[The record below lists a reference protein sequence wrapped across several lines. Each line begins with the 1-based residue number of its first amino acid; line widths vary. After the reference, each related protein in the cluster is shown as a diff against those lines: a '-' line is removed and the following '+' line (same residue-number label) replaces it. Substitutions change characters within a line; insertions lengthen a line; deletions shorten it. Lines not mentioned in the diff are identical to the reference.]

1 MAFWVNMLTIFSTG
15 QVFRCRYTPAGEK
28 YVGST
33 MKKLG
38 IFGIVSG
45 TLALLW
51 IVGLSVF
58 AYLRGLTN
66 LQKFGADTYL
76 KDLLLNIFNE
86 MWWYVGGLLA
96 FSLVSISLGIKL
108 LKQKKSALKLMIG
121 LYGLVSTMFI
131 IVMLIAGP
139 PFGTGELVFSVLIL
153 IWSIRVLIKSRA
165 SNHAVQGTA
174 STEPL
179 R

>member
-1 MAFWVNMLTIFSTG
+1 
-15 QVFRCRYTPAGEK
+15 
-28 YVGST
+28 

-51 IVGLSVF
+51 VLGLGVF
-58 AYLRGLTN
+58 AYFRGLTN
-66 LQKFGADTYL
+66 LQKFGGEIYL
-76 KDLLLNIFNE
+76 NDLLSNILKE
-86 MWWYVGGLLA
+86 MWRYIGGFLA
-96 FSLVSISLGIKL
+96 FSFISIALGISL

-121 LYGLVSTMFI
+121 LYGLVSTICI
-131 IVMLIAGP
+131 IVMLIVGP
-139 PFGTGELVFSVLIL
+139 SFGTGELVFSALIL
-153 IWSIRVLIKSRA
+153 IWSIRVFKKSRA
-165 SNHAVQGTA
+165 SNLAVQGAA